1 MNTTLPALKSLS
13 DLADMQPVVIVDT
26 REQEPLPLRRFP
38 AIRAFDG
45 IGWYFEVAATW
56 QETEKAKDWIASLA
70 AVDVLF
76 LDDAF
81 RGRLSDAQ
89 ELAMLGVVERR
100 TSNGMPIIMTLNQ
113 TGKSLLDAHGE
124 RIEPIIRRLKEFC
137 DDVSF

>member
-1 MNTTLPALKSLS
+1 M
-13 DLADMQPVVIVDT
+13 
-26 REQEPLPLRRFP
+26 
-38 AIRAFDG
+38 
-45 IGWYFEVAATW
+45 
-56 QETEKAKDWIASLA
+56 
-70 AVDVLF
+70 LF

-137 DDVSF
+137 DDISF